1 MRVCKTVKSYV
12 TPKFSS
18 VAGSQLLVRV
28 DLLVLKLLA
37 ASRPATL
44 FDLLLVRRYQVL
56 IIALSNHSYLSFVS
70 DYVPYE

>member
-44 FDLLLVRRYQVL
+44 FDLLL
-56 IIALSNHSYLSFVS
+56 ITST
-70 DYVPYE
+70 